1 METKLTM
8 EKSERVVDISYQQ
21 LKFTED
27 SAKFQIIF
35 ETVSLDSTQ
44 FVLVFCNHL
53 ENNQHKN
60 PEKQNTLEINTLEV
74 KSIEIGGE

>member
-1 METKLTM
+1 METKFTI
-8 EKSERVVDISYQQ
+8 ESEIVVDISYQQ

-44 FVLVFCNHL
+44 FLVFCNQL

-60 PEKQNTLEINTLEV
+60 PEKQNTLKLNTWN
-74 KSIEIGGE
+74 